1 MIPREPLER
10 LCQEDRLNHSP
21 SDTVHDLLKAVPPH
35 LFTHLNSH
43 IFQHADQQGR
53 HNILQALSH
62 AAAPLELYTLVGS
75 VQDEHVLKIFEHLA
89 WISHERK
96 KAEPFDLQRAQEAL
110 DSLCGSPIS
119 RGDCSTT
126 PDPAEMRVAKWVSDQ
141 NTLRSEHDN
150 PEHDNPPEHH
160 NNRKRRHSET
170 ASENSNL
177 SNLGVALPEK
187 ELQERVATRQQPKR
201 ACKSLNATQSAI
213 GRRQREPRTRQVALP
228 QTAQRSPRGISKPR
242 ARVGN
247 LRSCRTRSG
256 KEPKALKDHV

>member
-10 LCQEDRLNHSP
+10 LCQEDRLNQSR
-21 SDTVHDLLKAVPPH
+21 SDTVYDLLKAVPPH
-35 LFTHLNSH
+35 LFTHLSSH
-43 IFQHADQQGR
+43 IFQHADQQSR
-53 HNILQALSH
+53 DTILQALSH
-62 AAAPLELYTLVGS
+62 AAAHLELYTLVGS

-89 WISHERK
+89 WISHERE
-96 KAEPFDLQRAQEAL
+96 KAEPYDLRRAQDAL
-110 DSLCGSPIS
+110 FSRYDSPIS

-150 PEHDNPPEHH
+150 PSEHH

-170 ASENSNL
+170 ASDESNL
-177 SNLGVALPEK
+177 FNVGVALPEK

-201 ACKSLNATQSAI
+201 ACKNMNATQSAI
-213 GRRQREPRTRQVALP
+213 RRRQREPRTRQVALP
-228 QTAQRSPRGISKPR
+228 QSAQRSPRAMSKPR
-242 ARVGN
+242 ARSGI

-256 KEPKALKDHV
+256 KEPTALKDNM

>member
-35 LFTHLNSH
+35 LFTHLSSH

-75 VQDEHVLKIFEHLA
+75 VRDEHVLKIFEHLA

-119 RGDCSTT
+119 RADCSTT
-126 PDPAEMRVAKWVSDQ
+126 PDPAAMRVAKWVSDQ

-150 PEHDNPPEHH
+150 PLEHH
-160 NNRKRRHSET
+160 NHRKRRHSGT
-170 ASENSNL
+170 ASDECDL
-177 SNLGVALPEK
+177 SNVGDAFPDK

-201 ACKSLNATQSAI
+201 ACKSMNATQSAI
-213 GRRQREPRTRQVALP
+213 RRRQREPRTRQVALP
-228 QTAQRSPRGISKPR
+228 QTAQHSPRGMSKPG
-242 ARVGN
+242 ARIGN

-256 KEPKALKDHV
+256 KEPTALKDHI